1 MRGLGIDLGTA
12 NTVVS
17 HARRGVIY
25 DEPSVM
31 AMRVGRRRPQ
41 LLTVGTEAKALLG
54 RTPQGL
60 TMVRPLQDGV
70 ITDLEGSRTYLR
82 AVLRRLPVRHRVRAH
97 AAIGVPL
104 GATTLERRGLLEAAD
119 EAHIARA
126 VLVPEPV
133 AGALGCG
140 LDPMEPSSHMV
151 VDIGGGTAE
160 VTSFCYGGVLAHR
173 SSRVAG
179 DEMTL
184 AIYEYLRHEYQLIV
198 GEIVAED
205 VKIRAATEE
214 SPSLVV
220 EGQDA
225 ATGRPRLI
233 TLGVDEVGEALR
245 PVTSAIIQTLAA
257 CLEDLPPQSVSDI
270 NAEGVLT
277 FGGGSLLRGLDK
289 LLEDAFGFPVRRAER
304 PLTCVSEGALA
315 CLRRPDLIAAFAS

>member
-12 NTVVS
+12 NTVVC
-17 HARRGVIY
+17 HERQGIVY
-25 DEPSVM
+25 DEPSVLVREVDGRHR
-31 AMRVGRRRPQ
+31 RVIS
-41 LLTVGTEAKALLG
+41 VGAEAKTLLG

-60 TMVRPLQDGV
+60 AVVRPLQDGV
-70 ITDLEGSRTYLR
+70 VTDLEASRSYLR
-82 AVLRRLPVRHRVRAH
+82 AVLHRLPTQMRVRAK

-104 GATTLERRGLLEAAD
+104 GATALERRGLLEAAD
-119 EAHIARA
+119 EAHLGKA
-126 VLVPEPV
+126 VLVPEQV

-140 LDPMEPSSHMV
+140 IDPMEPRAHMV

-160 VTSFCYGGVLAHR
+160 VTAFCYGGVLASR
-173 SSRVAG
+173 STRVAG

-184 AIYEYLRHEYQLIV
+184 AVYEYLRHQYQLVV
-198 GEIVAED
+198 GELVAED
-205 VKIRAATEE
+205 VKIRAAAEE

-225 ATGRPRLI
+225 ATGRPRLV
-233 TLGVDEVGEALR
+233 TLEVDEIAEAVR
-245 PVTSAIIQTLAA
+245 PVTESIVQALAA

-289 LLEDAFGFPVRRAER
+289 RLEDAFGFPVQRAER
-304 PLTCVSEGALA
+304 PLTCVAEGAQAALG
-315 CLRRPDLIAAFAS
+315 RPDVLSAYGG

>member
-12 NTVVS
+12 NTVVC
-17 HARRGVIY
+17 HDRHGVVY
-25 DEPSVM
+25 DEPSVLV
-31 AMRVGRRRPQ
+31 RQQDGHRQKVISVGA
-41 LLTVGTEAKALLG
+41 EAKTLLG

-60 TMVRPLQDGV
+60 AVVRPLQDGV
-70 ITDLEGSRTYLR
+70 VTDLEGSRAYLR
-82 AVLRRLPVRHRVRAH
+82 AVLHRLPAPMRLRAK

-119 EAHIARA
+119 EAHLAKA
-126 VLVPEPV
+126 VLVPEQV

-140 LDPMEPSSHMV
+140 IDPMEPRAHMV

-160 VTSFCYGGVLAHR
+160 VTAFCYGGVLGSR
-173 SSRVAG
+173 STRVAG

-184 AIYEYLRHEYQLIV
+184 AVYEYLRHQYQLIV
-198 GEIVAED
+198 GELVAED

-225 ATGRPRLI
+225 ATGRPRLV
-233 TLGVDEVGEALR
+233 TLEVDEIAEALR
-245 PVTSAIIQTLAA
+245 PVTASIIQALAA

-289 LLEDAFGFPVRRAER
+289 QLEDAFGFPVRRAER
-304 PLTCVSEGALA
+304 PLTCVAEGARAALG
-315 CLRRPDLIAAFAS
+315 RPDVLAAYGG

>member
-12 NTVVS
+12 NTVVC
-17 HARRGVIY
+17 HGRQGIVY

-31 AMRVGRRRPQ
+31 VARVDRRRPKV
-41 LLTVGTEAKALLG
+41 LAVGSEAKALLG

-60 TMVRPLQDGV
+60 SLVRPLQDGV
-70 ITDLEGSRTYLR
+70 VTDLEGSRTYLR
-82 AVLRRLPVRHRVRAH
+82 SVLRRLPSQMRVRAQ

-119 EAHIARA
+119 EAHVARA
-126 VLVPEPV
+126 VLIAEPI
-133 AGALGCG
+133 AGAVGCG
-140 LDPMEPSSHMV
+140 LDPMEPRSHMV
-151 VDIGGGTAE
+151 VDIGGGTSE
-160 VTSFCYGGVLAHR
+160 VTAFCFGGVLAHR
-173 SSRVAG
+173 TSRVAG

-198 GEIVAED
+198 GELVAED

-225 ATGRPRLI
+225 ATGRPRLV
-233 TLGVDEVGEALR
+233 TLGVDEVAEAIR
-245 PVTSAIIQTLAA
+245 PVTTSIIQTLAA

-277 FGGGSLLRGLDK
+277 LGGGSLLRGLDK
-289 LLEDAFGFPVRRAER
+289 LLEDAFGFPVRRAEH
-304 PLTCVSEGALA
+304 PLSCVAEGAIA
-315 CLRRPDLIAAFAS
+315 CLQRPEILAAYAG